1 MHVSCHCIIVLCQE
15 KFKIQD
21 VDNYVERVDN
31 FVEHVRKKMGQNKE
45 NSKKTGSCYQHEVVE
60 TGSTGKA
67 CEKLSTP
74 YGKGMSKRTKE
85 GNKLINLDFSAKTG
99 YRYDK
104 EKER

>member
-31 FVEHVRKKMGQNKE
+31 FVDMSEKGWDKTRKIA
-45 NSKKTGSCYQHEVVE
+45 KKQEVVI
-60 TGSTGKA
+60 
-67 CEKLSTP
+67 TP

>member
-31 FVEHVRKKMGQNKE
+31 FVDMSEKGWDKTRKIAKKQEVVINMRRGNREYRKKLLK
-45 NSKKTGSCYQHEVVE
+45 
-60 TGSTGKA
+60 
-67 CEKLSTP
+67 KLSTP